1 MRLPRLAIDNRSFT
15 WMVFIFLTVVGVR
28 SFINMPRTEN
38 PEVTVPGS
46 SIIVLMPGAGPMDM
60 ESLVALPLEEAMNE
74 LDDIKQI
81 ITDIRDGIA
90 VISVEF
96 EFNSDADEKYDE
108 VVQQVNSIRNELPDE
123 ILQLET
129 WQWSISDMSM
139 LLLALISEDAPYN
152 EMEQV
157 TDELS
162 KRIEKIRSVRKV
174 TPYALPEQEVHIH
187 LDFEKMAM
195 VNTTLDHITRAI
207 QSNNMNIPGGDVSLG
222 VNNLSV
228 KSSGSFKNLDEIRNM
243 VVNSYMGRL
252 IYMRDI
258 ASIGYGY
265 ETQQYKAR
273 FGAKSIQRDDPGGGR
288 CIFLGISQKQGLNV
302 LETGEKLD
310 PVIETFRE
318 ELPSNMHLEVVYN
331 QPQTVRK
338 RINGFMNNLLQGI
351 VLVGLVIF
359 LSLGFRSSMMV
370 VIAIPLS
377 LTIGLGFV
385 DMAGFGLQQISI
397 GGLVVVLGL
406 LVDNSI
412 VMVENINRYIRMGHS
427 RREASILAASEIGWP
442 VVTATL
448 TTVLAFVP
456 IAAMP
461 DKTGEFIK
469 SLPVT
474 IALTLTVSLFI
485 ALSFTPMLTSK
496 LLKEKKLV
504 DQKPRGISGM
514 LGWIIEHPFR
524 RILAGALK
532 RPGMSMLVVSL
543 FLVLSLAMFRYVGIS
558 FFPKA
563 EQANL
568 MIQASLPEGSSL
580 DRTDQVAHYLESVL
594 DTMPEVQYYAT
605 NVGHGNPR
613 IYYNVFPKRFDKN
626 FAEIYVQLYDYDS
639 ELFPGIIEKLRNEFD
654 GYPGARIRVREF
666 EQGPPFDSPVQIYL
680 TGDDLELLREI
691 SADVEGMIEEEP
703 GAINIENKFIKTN
716 TELLLNINKEKANML
731 GVPVLEIDRTI
742 RTAVAGMIVSSFR
755 DPSGEEHQLVLKM
768 DRGGKFGEEELERI
782 YVSSLS
788 GKQHQLKQ
796 FVDIELQQAPSSIS
810 RYDMERTAE
819 ILADVKSGFTLDE
832 VMDPILEK
840 LENYTMPSGYSY
852 TVAGEL
858 EGRTDA
864 FGGVANAVIIAI
876 ISIFSVLVLQFRSF
890 RQPLIVFLAIPFA
903 VTGMIWALWIT
914 GNTFSFT
921 AFIGLTSLVGIVVN
935 NSIILVDYINKL
947 RERGKPLNEALQL
960 AAETRLT
967 PIVLTALTT
976 IGGLLPLTL
985 RGGTLWAP
993 MGWTIIGGL
1002 LVSTMLTL
1010 VIVPVIYKLLERKR
1024 PVEVTV

>member
-1 MRLPRLAIDNRSFT
+1 
-15 WMVFIFLTVVGVR
+15 
-28 SFINMPRTEN
+28 
-38 PEVTVPGS
+38 
-46 SIIVLMPGAGPMDM
+46 
-60 ESLVALPLEEAMNE
+60 
-74 LDDIKQI
+74 
-81 ITDIRDGIA
+81 
-90 VISVEF
+90 
-96 EFNSDADEKYDE
+96 
-108 VVQQVNSIRNELPDE
+108 
-123 ILQLET
+123 
-129 WQWSISDMSM
+129 
-139 LLLALISEDAPYN
+139 
-152 EMEQV
+152 
-157 TDELS
+157 
-162 KRIEKIRSVRKV
+162 
-174 TPYALPEQEVHIH
+174 
-187 LDFEKMAM
+187 M

-207 QSNNMNIPGGDVSLG
+207 QSNNMNIPGGDISLG

-252 IYMRDI
+252 VYMRDI
-258 ASIGYGY
+258 SSIGYGY

-273 FGAKSIQRDDPGGGR
+273 FGAKSIQRDSPGGGR
-288 CIFLGISQKQGLNV
+288 CIFLGISQKEGLNV
-302 LETGEKLD
+302 LETGDKLN

-318 ELPSNMHLEVVYN
+318 KLPSNIRLELVYN
-331 QPQTVRK
+331 QPQVVRE

-351 VLVGLVIF
+351 ILVGLLIF

-377 LTIGLGFV
+377 LTIGLGLV

-412 VMVENINRYIRMGHS
+412 VMVENINRYIQMGHS

-448 TTVLAFVP
+448 TTVLAFIP
-456 IAAMP
+456 IATMP
-461 DKTGEFIK
+461 GKTGEFIK
-469 SLPVT
+469 SLPIT
-474 IALTLTVSLFI
+474 IALTLTVSLFV

-504 DQKPRGISGM
+504 AQAPRGISGI
-514 LGWIIEHPFR
+514 LGWIIKHPFR
-524 RILAGALK
+524 RALKGALR
-532 RPGMSMLVVSL
+532 RPGLSMLLVSL
-543 FLVLSLAMFRYVGIS
+543 FLVLSLAMFRFVGIS

-580 DRTDQVAHYLESVL
+580 ERTDQVASYLESVL

-613 IYYNVFPKRFDKN
+613 IYYNVFPKRFDKS
-626 FAEIYVQLYDYDS
+626 FTEIYVQLYEYDS
-639 ELFPGIIEKLRNEFD
+639 ESFPGIIEKLRNEFD
-654 GYPGARIRVREF
+654 KYPGARMRVREF
-666 EQGPPFDSPVQIYL
+666 EQGPPFDAPVQIYL
-680 TGDDLELLREI
+680 TGDDLDVLREI
-691 SADVEGMIEEEP
+691 SADVEGMLEEEP
-703 GAINIENKFIKTN
+703 GSINIENKLIKTN

-832 VMDPILEK
+832 LMDPILEK
-840 LENYTMPSGYSY
+840 LENYPMPAGYSF
-852 TVAGEL
+852 TIAGEL
-858 EGRTDA
+858 EGRNDA

-876 ISIFSVLVLQFRSF
+876 IAIFSVLVLQFRSF

-1010 VIVPVIYKLLERKR
+1010 VIVPVIYKLLERRGEAK
-1024 PVEVTV
+1024 VTV